1 MAYRVNTVYDDGYVS
16 TKDFDDKADAKMYFG
31 NIDTTEITESV
42 FSEITDDGE
51 IVIDT
56 KTTTKRK

>member
-16 TKDFDDKADAKMYFG
+16 TKDFENKADAKVYFS
-31 NIDTTEITESV
+31 NIDTAEITESV

-56 KTTTKRK
+56 KKNSKRK